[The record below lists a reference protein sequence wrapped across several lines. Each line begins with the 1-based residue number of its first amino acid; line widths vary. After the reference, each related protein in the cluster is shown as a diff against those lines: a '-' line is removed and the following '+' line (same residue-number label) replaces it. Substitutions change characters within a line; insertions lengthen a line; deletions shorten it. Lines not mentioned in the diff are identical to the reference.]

1 MVVCF
6 DFLSFF
12 FNIQATIRVLTLQQ
26 TDTVAII
33 HSVSRFPTGAR
44 RKDRIRWRTGAHVT
58 RRPRGGGAAVKEQ
71 HGVRVTDGM
80 LGTSRRIRLIV
91 KSRMLYT

>member
-1 MVVCF
+1 MVLCF
-6 DFLSFF
+6 DFLFFF

-44 RKDRIRWRTGAHVT
+44 RKDRIRWRTGAHVI
-58 RRPRGGGAAVKEQ
+58 RRPRGGRGKRAA
-71 HGVRVTDGM
+71 
-80 LGTSRRIRLIV
+80 
-91 KSRMLYT
+91 